1 MRILIAGFNL
11 ESVTFLPN
19 PTTLDE
25 FERVAKRG
33 EDLLSS
39 FENTN
44 TVPGGFIKA
53 CKNDNVELVP
63 LVYSEVGAAASA
75 TDEAFDHF
83 VNEIAG
89 GIRAE
94 LYNLDAVLLGLHG
107 ALVTENGRTDLDFV
121 SEIQKQIGSDLPFGV
136 AFDLHGNLDPSFVD
150 YAEVLSAYRE
160 SPHIDMGETGERVGK
175 ILIAKLRGKV
185 NPKTVI
191 QKVPITLPSIFTATK
206 VAPLCDVM
214 TEARRQEELYANI
227 LDCSVV
233 MGFAYADVF
242 QIGISL
248 IVTSKNDPDASK
260 KVIEYMSK
268 LIWDMRESL
277 YPKDS
282 VFNVR
287 NGLRKALEIKKND
300 KKPAVILEHADRMN
314 DSTYVLQ
321 ELVKTS
327 NKRVAVPYFWDPQ
340 AAKIAHSA
348 GMGSH
353 ILLEVGGKSSSKAGQ
368 TLTIEVEVIWTGQP
382 QFQMGGLMGKGR
394 PVELGITA
402 IVKIKNI
409 LIWLISANISAI
421 NLDPFEQFGMSHLDF
436 DLVLLRS
443 KTHFRAVW
451 EKESCGIVIVD
462 TPDWGP
468 ALLDTL
474 SYKHARKGV
483 FPIT

>member
-1 MRILIAGFNL
+1 MRILVAGFNL

-19 PTTLDE
+19 PTTLEE

-33 EDLLSS
+33 EDLLVS
-39 FENTN
+39 FEDTN

-53 CKNDNVELVP
+53 CKKENVELVP

-83 VNEIAG
+83 VNEISD

-94 LYNLDAVLLGLHG
+94 FDNLDAVLLGLHG
-107 ALVTENGRTDLDFV
+107 ALVTENGRTDLDFIG
-121 SEIQKQIGSDLPFGV
+121 EIRKQIGNDLPIGV
-136 AFDLHGNLDPSFVD
+136 AFDLHGNLDPKFIN

-160 SPHIDMGETGERVGK
+160 SPHIDMGETGERVGT
-175 ILIAKLRGKV
+175 IMIAKLKGEFD
-185 NPKTVI
+185 PKTVI
-191 QKVPITLPSIFTATK
+191 RKVPITLPSIFTATK
-206 VAPLCDVM
+206 VAPLCEVM
-214 TEARRQEELYANI
+214 AEARKQEELYANI

-233 MGFAYADVF
+233 MGFAYADVP

-248 IVTSKNDPDASK
+248 IVTSKNDLETSN
-260 KVIEYMSK
+260 KVIQHMSK
-268 LIWDMRESL
+268 LIWDMRKNL
-277 YPKDS
+277 YPTDS
-282 VFNVR
+282 VFNIE
-287 NGLRKALEIKKND
+287 NGLREASKIKKNY
-300 KKPAVILEHADRMN
+300 KKPVVILEHADRMN

-327 NKRVAVPYFWDPQ
+327 NERVAVPYFWDPQ

-348 GMGSH
+348 GVGSN

-368 TLTIEVEVIWTGQP
+368 PLVTDVEVIWTGKP
-382 QFQMGGLMGKGR
+382 TFKMGGLMGKGR
-394 PVELGITA
+394 PVDLGVTA
-402 IVKIKNI
+402 IVKIKSI
-409 LIWLISANISAI
+409 FIWLISANISAI
-421 NLDPFEQFGMSHLDF
+421 NLDPFEQFGMNHLDF
-436 DLVLLRS
+436 DFVLLRS

-451 EKESCGIVIVD
+451 EKESCGIVMID

-468 ALLDTL
+468 ALLNTL
-474 SYKHARKGV
+474 SYEHARKGV